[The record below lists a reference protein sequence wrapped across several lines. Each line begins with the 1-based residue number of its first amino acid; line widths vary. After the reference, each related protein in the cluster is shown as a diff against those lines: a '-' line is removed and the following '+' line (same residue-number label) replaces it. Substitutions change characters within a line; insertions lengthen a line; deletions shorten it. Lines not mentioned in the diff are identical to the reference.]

1 LNVHPGRIL
10 VLEIVLSEILFEN
23 VTAIINKTACLEGIT
38 LQINP
43 DEHWA
48 IVGANGSGKS
58 SLGRLLCDGLEV
70 VSGSYHTA
78 AKSGFVSFE
87 KVNEILDLERYH
99 DDSDFI
105 GFVDPGTRVAQFI
118 VGTDGGPAQEEK
130 LAVLSRQLDFT
141 GILDRGLKFLSTGE
155 MRKVVIC
162 KALMQD
168 PELLVLD
175 EPFDGLDQ
183 KSCQVLK
190 DLVASCAEKGIR
202 IILLLNRFSEIV
214 PETTHIAY
222 INDCRIIMAGPKDE
236 LLESE
241 ALLRFHAFHYTLPS
255 QLPEID
261 SASVI
266 PPLAP
271 EVPLI
276 TMKNVSV
283 HYGDK
288 SVLTQFDW
296 TVAPGQHWR
305 ISGPNGAGKST
316 LLSLVSG
323 DNSQAYANDISL
335 FGIKRGSGESVWDI
349 KKRIGLV
356 STSLQQDYRVGVTV
370 RIVVIS
376 GFFDSIGVYNQ
387 FSKRQQEIALDWLVM
402 LHMEKHLDTPF
413 RNLSYGEQRLVLLAR
428 AMVKQPNL
436 LILDEPCQGLD
447 DINREMVLK
456 LIDHLGKTGSTQILY
471 VTHHQ
476 EDHLPCITNSLE
488 LVPAVGGGYTSSIS
502 AP

>member
-1 LNVHPGRIL
+1 MT
-10 VLEIVLSEILFEN
+10 EIFFEN
-23 VTAIINKTACLEGIT
+23 VTAVINESACLEGIT
-38 LQINP
+38 LSISA

-58 SLGRLLCDGLEV
+58 SLGRLLCGGLEV
-70 VSGSYHTA
+70 VSGSYRTA
-78 AKSGFVSFE
+78 MKSGFVSFE
-87 KVNEILDLERYH
+87 KVNEILEAERYH

-105 GFVDPGTRVAQFI
+105 GFVDPGTRVAQYI
-118 VGTDGGPAQEEK
+118 VGVDGAPAEVEK
-130 LAVLSRQLDFT
+130 LGELSRQLDFT

-190 DLVASCAEKGIR
+190 DLIASCAAKGIR
-202 IILLLNRFSEIV
+202 VILLLNRFSEIV

-261 SASVI
+261 SACVI
-266 PPLAP
+266 APLTP
-271 EVPLI
+271 GVPLV
-276 TMKNVSV
+276 TMKNVEV
-283 HYGDK
+283 RYGEK
-288 SVLTQFDW
+288 CVLTEFDW
-296 TVAPGQHWR
+296 TVAPGEHWR

-349 KKRIGLV
+349 KKRIGMV

-387 FSKRQQEIALDWLVM
+387 YSKRQLEIALDWLEM
-402 LHMEKHLDTPF
+402 LHMEKHIDTPF

-428 AMVKQPNL
+428 AMVKQPDL

-456 LIDHLGKTGSTQILY
+456 LIDHLGKTGTTQILY

-476 EDHLPCITNSLE
+476 EDNLPCITNSLE
-488 LVPAVGGGYTSSIS
+488 LVPAACGGYTSSIS
-502 AP
+502 CS